1 LKRTLKFKNMSF
13 WKNLLGISK
22 KETQIIE
29 EPEHDL
35 VNRPPDD
42 LLVVEKKDESNSLDD
57 KQDKVNG
64 VARQGESQSERGS
77 SGGEGGLGHESSN
90 KDSP

>member
-1 LKRTLKFKNMSF
+1 MSF

-35 VNRPPDD
+35 ANRPPDD
-42 LLVVEKKDESNSLDD
+42 LMVVKDEIKEAENNQAESNNLDNKD
-57 KQDKVNG
+57 KD
-64 VARQGESQSERGS
+64 
-77 SGGEGGLGHESSN
+77 LSN
-90 KDSP
+90 KDSH

>member
-1 LKRTLKFKNMSF
+1 MSF

-57 KQDKVNG
+57 KQD
-64 VARQGESQSERGS
+64 
-77 SGGEGGLGHESSN
+77 LSN
-90 KDSP
+90 Y